1 MQKIN
6 FINEETPDLSAETL
20 NQLQTNIE
28 NAIKTAIDETIT
40 TAKTG
45 WYEITSTFTYSS
57 WNSSTKTAVISSE
70 NLTNI
75 LSVGMKVKFAQNNV
89 TKYAII
95 TALTS
100 SAITLF
106 MGTDYTLEN
115 TSINDFYF
123 SMLKAP
129 FDFPMNPE
137 KWELTFIRNSNDV
150 YSTVTT
156 ANCYGGANN
165 QLTIPVGAWEVEYN
179 YTIQFTSAGT
189 TCYSRLALS
198 QSSSEITAGSLTS
211 NFVMPLA
218 SGSTASFRFINSK
231 NYNLTEQT
239 TFYLLFK
246 NDIAYKNLYFVGSAT
261 QPSWIKAKCSYL

>member
-1 MQKIN
+1 MTIN
-6 FINEETPDLSAETL
+6 YKL
-20 NQLQTNIE
+20 
-28 NAIKTAIDETIT
+28 IKKFFD
-40 TAKTG
+40 KKG
-45 WYEITSTFTYSS
+45 WYEIASAFSYSS
-57 WNSSTKTAVISSE
+57 WNNKTKTAVISSE
-70 NLTNI
+70 NLTDT
-75 LSVGMKVKFAQNNV
+75 LSVGMKVKFTQNSV

-95 TALTS
+95 TAITS

-137 KWELTFIRNSNDV
+137 KWELLFVRSSNDV

-156 ANCYGGANN
+156 ANYYGGANN
-165 QLTIPVGAWEVEYN
+165 QLTVPVGAWEIEYN
-179 YTIQFTSAGT
+179 YTIQFTSAAT

-198 QSSSEITAGSLTS
+198 QSSSEITEGSLAS
-211 NFVMPLA
+211 NFVMPLTAGAFA
-218 SGSTASFRFINSK
+218 SQRFVNSK
-231 NYNLTEQT
+231 IYNLTEEK

-246 NDIAYKNLYFVGSAT
+246 NDMAYSNLYFVGSST
-261 QPSWIKAKCSYL
+261 QPSWIKAKCIYL